1 MLPFRVN
8 RSQRNGGVTQSVKFV
23 PTQLLSLLTWELVS
37 VIVMDVHYS
46 DDAARVWWD
55 WSAFCSRFDTR
66 SILPDSYA
74 CCLLHQSTFS
84 KCEETTR
91 HLLHKLTFRR
101 TKSEL
106 QKHAVCALGFMVIS
120 ISAFGKCGAEWAMR
134 WTAAKCSGEWWSLW
148 FSRLTKSSINIFSMS
163 TEN

>member
-1 MLPFRVN
+1 MGVWPKVWNLYQHSSCLCSHESWCQWSWWMCIILMMLHVYDEIDPL
-8 RSQRNGGVTQSVKFV
+8 FV
-23 PTQLLSLLTWELVS
+23 P
-37 VIVMDVHYS
+37 
-46 DDAARVWWD
+46 A
-55 WSAFCSRFDTR
+55 
-66 SILPDSYA
+66 SILGAFRRIHMPA
-74 CCLLHQSTFS
+74 CLLHQSTFS

-148 FSRLTKSSINIFSMS
+148 FSRSTKSSINIFSMS